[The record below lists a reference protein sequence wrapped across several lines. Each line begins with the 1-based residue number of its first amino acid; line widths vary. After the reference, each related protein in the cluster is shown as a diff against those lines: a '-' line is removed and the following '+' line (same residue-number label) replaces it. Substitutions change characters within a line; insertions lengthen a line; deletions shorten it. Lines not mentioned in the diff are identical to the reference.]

1 MKFAHL
7 ADCHI
12 GGWRDER
19 LKDLNL
25 TAFVTSIDKCIEKKV
40 DFILISGD
48 LFNTSIPGIDKLKEC
63 VKCLR
68 KLRRQQIA
76 VYIIAGS
83 HDFSPSGKTMLD
95 VLEEAGLVKNVVSG
109 EVVEDKLKLKFTID
123 AKTGAKITGML
134 GKKGMLEKSYYEN
147 LEVSNLEQE
156 EGFKIFMFHTAITEL
171 KTKEMENMDSAP
183 ISLLP
188 KGFDYYAGGHVHIV
202 NKFHFDD
209 YNHVVYPGPTFPNN
223 FGELEKLKKVGFY
236 LYEDG
241 LISYEPI
248 SVCNVFCIKK
258 DCTEKSPEEIEA
270 ELRREVLEKTFD
282 NTIVLIRLKG
292 TLKTGRP
299 SDVNLNEIIKL
310 LYDKSALFVMKNT
323 NALESKEFEEVKVQE
338 SSVEKVEAKL
348 IKEHLGQNKD
358 LGLDVEKEED
368 LTKELIQALSEEK
381 QEGEKVYEFESRVK
395 KNARSVIAKE
405 IFQN

>member
-1 MKFAHL
+1 M
-7 ADCHI
+7 
-12 GGWRDER
+12 
-19 LKDLNL
+19 
-25 TAFVTSIDKCIEKKV
+25 V
-40 DFILISGD
+40 
-48 LFNTSIPGIDKLKEC
+48 
-63 VKCLR
+63 
-68 KLRRQQIA
+68 
-76 VYIIAGS
+76 
-83 HDFSPSGKTMLD
+83 
-95 VLEEAGLVKNVVSG
+95 
-109 EVVEDKLKLKFTID
+109 
-123 AKTGAKITGML
+123 
-134 GKKGMLEKSYYEN
+134 
-147 LEVSNLEQE
+147 
-156 EGFKIFMFHTAITEL
+156 
-171 KTKEMENMDSAP
+171 
-183 ISLLP
+183 
-188 KGFDYYAGGHVHIV
+188 
-202 NKFHFDD
+202 
-209 YNHVVYPGPTFPNN
+209 
-223 FGELEKLKKVGFY
+223 
-236 LYEDG
+236 
-241 LISYEPI
+241 
-248 SVCNVFCIKK
+248 
-258 DCTEKSPEEIEA
+258 
-270 ELRREVLEKTFD
+270 EKTFD